1 MLKVSNLN
9 FAYRSPLG
17 EENHVLKD
25 VNFEVEDN
33 AFTGLIGAT
42 GSGKSTLIS
51 ILGGL
56 RKPDS
61 GTVSIDGLEF
71 WKDTATTR
79 ELRFKVGICFQMPEH
94 QLFCETVYEDIAFGP
109 KNMGLGNS
117 EIDTRVRNAAEAM
130 GLEESLLDK
139 SPFELSGGQK
149 RRVAIAGVLSM
160 RPSILILDEPVAG
173 LDPAG
178 RESLLNLLKGYRR
191 ETDSTVIMISHSM
204 DDIAEYAEKV
214 MVLKDSGIA
223 YYDTMPEI
231 FKRSQELADLKLSI
245 PEVTSLFLS
254 LKQSGIDISTDVY
267 TIDYAA
273 KQLLSILGKGK
284 G

>member
-1 MLKVSNLN
+1 MLKVTGLN

-17 EENHVLKD
+17 EENHVLRD

-61 GTVSIDGLEF
+61 GSVTIDGMEF
-71 WKDTATTR
+71 WSDAATTR

-109 KNMGLGNS
+109 NNMGLS
-117 EIDTRVRNAAEAM
+117 KEEIDVRVRDAAEAM
-130 GLEESLLDK
+130 GLTEDVLEK

-178 RESLLNLLKGYRR
+178 RESLLNLLKGYRN
-191 ETDSTVIMISHSM
+191 ETGSTVIMISHSM

-214 MVLKDSGIA
+214 IVLKDSGIA
-223 YYDTMPEI
+223 FYDTMPKI
-231 FKRSQELADLKLSI
+231 FERSTELAEMKLSI
-245 PEVTSLFLS
+245 PEVTSLFLA
-254 LKQSGIDISTDVY
+254 LKREGIDISTDIY

-273 KQLLSILGKGK
+273 RRLLERITKE
-284 G
+284 

>member
-1 MLKVSNLN
+1 MLKVNGLN

-17 EENHVLKD
+17 EENHVLRD

-33 AFTGLIGAT
+33 AFTGIIGAT

-79 ELRFKVGICFQMPEH
+79 QLRFKVGICFQMPEH
-94 QLFCETVYEDIAFGP
+94 QLFSETVYEDIAFGP
-109 KNMGLGNS
+109 KNMGLS
-117 EIDTRVRNAAEAM
+117 KEDIDTRVRHAAEAM
-130 GLEESLLDK
+130 GLEEELLEK

-160 RPSILILDEPVAG
+160 RPTVLILDEPVAG

-204 DDIAEYAEKV
+204 DDIAEYADKV

-223 YYDTMPEI
+223 YYDTMPRI
-231 FKRSQELADLKLSI
+231 FEKSQELADLKLSI
-245 PEVTSLFLS
+245 PEVTSLFLA
-254 LKQSGIDISTDVY
+254 LKQAGVDISTDVY

-273 KQLLSILGKGK
+273 ERLLERIK
-284 G
+284 